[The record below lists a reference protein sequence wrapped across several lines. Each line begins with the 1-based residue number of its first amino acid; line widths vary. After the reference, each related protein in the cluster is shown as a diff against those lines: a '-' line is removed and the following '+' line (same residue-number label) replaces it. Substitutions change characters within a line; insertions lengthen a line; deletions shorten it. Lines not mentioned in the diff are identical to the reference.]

1 MSTKIQDI
9 MTRDVE
15 CATPDMPL
23 RQVAERLKSLDI
35 GSMPVCEG
43 RRVVG
48 IITDRDIT
56 IRAVAEGK
64 DCERTAA
71 ADVMSKDVI
80 ACRTTDTVDVAEKI
94 MHDRQIR
101 RLPIVDDQGELAGY
115 LAMAKIARTESE
127 SDAGKVLKGI
137 SEPQPPKPM
146 QQETG
151 EKRPGRSR
159 RKTG

>member
-1 MSTKIQDI
+1 MPTRIEDI

-23 RQVAERLKSLDI
+23 RSVAERLKSLDI

-56 IRAVAEGK
+56 IRAVAAGK
-64 DCERTAA
+64 DAERTTA

-80 ACRTTDTVDVAEKI
+80 ACRANDSVDQAQKI

-101 RLPIVDDQGELAGY
+101 RLPIVDDQGDLVGY
-115 LAMAKIARTESE
+115 LAMAKIARTEPEGE
-127 SDAGKVLKGI
+127 SGRVLKGI

-146 QQETG
+146 AEAG
-151 EKRPGRSR
+151 EKRRGRSR